1 MKKRE
6 LKSSLGFKKSI
17 VSKFNTLHVK
27 GGLPGTEG
35 IESED
40 RLYCVTEN
48 CTQGC
53 ATLAYTNCNQC
64 PYTTC

>member
-6 LKSSLGFKKSI
+6 LKSTLGLNKSI
-17 VSKFNTLHVK
+17 VSKFNTENVK
-27 GGLPGTEG
+27 GGLPATEG

-40 RLYCVTEN
+40 RLHCVTEN

-53 ATLAYTNCNQC
+53 ATALYTNCNQC